1 MSSLKRRRESSSSE
15 SPNTKR
21 RRINR
26 ERREEISRQDRE
38 YEEAQMND
46 IMKQIAKQEEEEK
59 LHRQKELKKELLGL
73 LNMEVIPK
81 EIVRERSQ
89 LLDDDALAKVIMD
102 FVEMVHHP
110 TSAMDY
116 ILRVRHKLQLIESK
130 LHGKISID
138 LRNLQRQ
145 AAMTSRIHKKSQETR
160 LEF

>member
-1 MSSLKRRRESSSSE
+1 
-15 SPNTKR
+15 
-21 RRINR
+21 
-26 ERREEISRQDRE
+26 
-38 YEEAQMND
+38 MND

-59 LHRQKELKKELLGL
+59 LHRQKKLKKELLGL

-81 EIVRERSQ
+81 EIVRERTQ